1 MASSRPNV
9 NYERKTSLKKSQPSK
24 GNNEQILN
32 IVEKLVEKID
42 DTSLNTSPKDNSKQ
56 VRFSEEQHFSGS
68 RGNNKSK
75 NFAGKKCNYCGQQW
89 HESGQVCP
97 ARGKRFK

>member
-1 MASSRPNV
+1 MASARPNM

-24 GNNEQILN
+24 GDNEQILN
-32 IVEKLVEKID
+32 IVEKLVDKIND
-42 DTSLNTSPKDNSKQ
+42 TSPKDNNKQ
-56 VRFSEEQHFSGS
+56 VRFSEEKHFSDS

-75 NFAGKKCNYCGQQW
+75 NFAGKTCNYCGQQW

-97 ARGKRFK
+97 ARGKRFN